1 MKVVDAG
8 AVRGRYARI
17 ADRFK
22 ATWTSHQVA
31 AGAYAEFL
39 AEPLPY
45 SLDLALLYEE
55 TRTAGRAL
63 RTGHAAMAV
72 DALDRLE
79 QALDSASRAIL
90 AADSRVSASLLRRLL
105 ERLKHPDDAV
115 VEALIRFYF
124 YADAVEGDRRD
135 KLDLLFT
142 RLGSEYDQR
151 RGEFAVREGLALR
164 QRALELVSLLRVS
177 TPPHT
182 EVVQVVRAVRSLRD
196 DIVSAT
202 RFDDFTERNLLK
214 DARTFK
220 HRVGDLYFHPDV
232 LLAIIEL
239 NVAARNRFLRL
250 YGGEEQQLVEDAD
263 KLIEHGSAIA
273 RNFGDASP
281 GLADEIAR
289 FRALWEKFDSLRAQS
304 NVKHEVVTR
313 LKASMNNILVQLD
326 RGLDPEIETA
336 ELPPSFF
343 DETRQLQRVTSR
355 FGGSEPLIEYLLR
368 IDGALDAAPPSATAA
383 ELVELPLARP
393 LRLEPWEAVAYLKL
407 YERVPPADADDSE
420 DLWRLYV
427 RAAALRIRI
436 DEEATILATA
446 REAGVRADAHLL
458 SRVRGSLDLAK
469 QLDAQFGEL
478 LDGASRHPERRNL
491 HELYRSRFRLVR
503 GFSGLWLIYDKQ
515 A

>member
-1 MKVVDAG
+1 MKVVDAA
-8 AVRGRYARI
+8 AVRSRYARI

-22 ATWTSHQVA
+22 ATWTAHQMA
-31 AGAYAEFL
+31 AAAFAEFL
-39 AEPLPY
+39 SQPLPY
-45 SLDLALLYEE
+45 QIDLALLYEE

-72 DALDRLE
+72 EALDRLE
-79 QALDSASRAIL
+79 AALDAASADIL
-90 AADSRVSASLLRRLL
+90 AADAAVSASLLRRFL

-115 VEALIRFYF
+115 VEALIRFYL
-124 YADAVEGDRRD
+124 YADSVEGDRRD

-142 RLGSEYDQR
+142 RLGSELDR
-151 RGEFAVREGLALR
+151 TRGEFVVREGLALR
-164 QRALELVSLLRVS
+164 QQILELVSLLRVGAA
-177 TPPHT
+177 PH
-182 EVVQVVRAVRSLRD
+182 EEAVQVIRAVRSLRD
-196 DIVSAT
+196 EILCAT
-202 RFDDFTERNLLK
+202 RFDDLTERNLLK

-232 LLAIIEL
+232 LLSIVEL
-239 NVAARNRFLRL
+239 NVAARNRFMRL

-263 KLIEHGSAIA
+263 KLMEHGSAIA

-281 GLADEIAR
+281 GLAEEIAR
-289 FRALWEKFDSLRAQS
+289 FRALWEKFGSLRAQS

-343 DETRQLQRVTSR
+343 DETRQLARVTSR
-355 FGGSEPLIEYLLR
+355 FGNNEPLVEYLLR
-368 IDGALDAAPPSATAA
+368 IDAAVERADASATAQ
-383 ELVELPLARP
+383 ELADLPLARP
-393 LRLEPWEAVAYLKL
+393 LRLEPWEAAAYQKL
-407 YERVPPADADDSE
+407 FERQPAESGDE
-420 DLWRLYV
+420 TEELWRLFV
-427 RAAALRIRI
+427 RGAALRIRI

-446 REAGVRADAHLL
+446 REAGVRADSHLL
-458 SRVRGSLDLAK
+458 ARAKQSLDLAK
-469 QLDAQFGEL
+469 ELDAQFGEL
-478 LDGASRHPERRNL
+478 VAEASANPERRVL
-491 HELYRSRFRLVR
+491 HQLYRSRFRLVR